1 MAEALLPHARGRAII
16 ADTAYDADRI
26 VAAVRAQ
33 GMKPVICNNPT
44 RKYNRRRLNRTLYR
58 ERYLVEVFFH
68 NLKRFRALAT
78 RYEKTAQNYL
88 ALVQLACAWLWLP

>member
-1 MAEALLPHARGRAII
+1 MAEALLVHARGRAII

-26 VAAVRAQ
+26 IAAIGAQ
-33 GMKPVICNNPT
+33 DMKPVICNNPT
-44 RKYNRRRLNRTLYR
+44 RKYNRRRLDRMLYR

-68 NLKRFRALAT
+68 NLKRFRAIAT

-88 ALVQLACAWLWLP
+88 ALVQLACVCLWLV

>member
-1 MAEALLPHARGRAII
+1 MAEELLPHAQGRAFI

-26 VAAVRAQ
+26 IAAVRAQ
-33 GMKPVICNNPT
+33 GMRPVICNHPT
-44 RKYNRRRLNRTLYR
+44 RKYNRRRLDRLLYR

-68 NLKRFRALAT
+68 NLKRFRAIAT

-88 ALVQLACAWLWLP
+88 GLVQLACVWLWLS

>member
-1 MAEALLPHARGRAII
+1 MAEELLPHARGRAFI

-26 VAAVRAQ
+26 VKAVRAH
-33 GMKPVICNNPT
+33 GMKAVICNHPT
-44 RKYNRRRLNRTLYR
+44 RKYNRRRLDRRLYR

-88 ALVQLACAWLWLP
+88 ALVQLACAWLWLT

>member
-1 MAEALLPHARGRAII
+1 MAEELLPHARGRAFI

-26 VAAVRAQ
+26 VAAVRAH

-44 RKYNRRRLNRTLYR
+44 RKYNRRRLDRTLYR

-68 NLKRFRALAT
+68 NLKRLRALAT

-88 ALVQLACAWLWLP
+88 ALVQLACAWLWLT